1 MYVEAIDFRK
11 LGSLRHRRQYPHKG
25 ICMHV
30 HTRALRLEIK
40 IIIQTEK

>member
-11 LGSLRHRRQYPHKG
+11 LRSFGHRRQYPHQS

-30 HTRALRLEIK
+30 HTHPLRLEIK